1 MKMEIIGPL
10 ILSLLAGLSTL
21 IGSIFIFIKV
31 KKVGEYI
38 VLSLS
43 LSMGIMILL
52 SVFDLI
58 PSSIPIILNRYKYSY
73 GILISILTFLLGYF
87 TIDLINKK
95 ISNKNKN
102 SLYNVGILSLISLI
116 LHNFPEGIA
125 VFMSAYTNIKYGYKM
140 FIAIMLHNIPE
151 GISIAIPLNYSGE
164 SRGVVLFYTFLSAIS
179 EPLGALL
186 SYIFLK
192 DIINEIV
199 LSLIL
204 LFVSGLMISLSIKNI
219 YIEIKKYNKTKY
231 MILGLILSVI
241 LFIIVIF
248 I

>member
-10 ILSLLAGLSTL
+10 TLSLLAGLSTL
-21 IGSIFIFIKV
+21 IGSIFIFFKV

-58 PSSIPIILNRYKYSY
+58 PSSIPIIIDRYKYSY
-73 GILISILTFLLGYF
+73 GILISVLTFLLGYF
-87 TIDLINKK
+87 TIDLIDKK

-102 SLYNVGILSLISLI
+102 SLYNIGILSLISLI

-164 SRGVVLFYTFLSAIS
+164 SRGAVLFYTFLSAIS

-192 DIINEIV
+192 NIINDIV

-204 LFVSGLMISLSIKNI
+204 LFVSGLMISLSINNI